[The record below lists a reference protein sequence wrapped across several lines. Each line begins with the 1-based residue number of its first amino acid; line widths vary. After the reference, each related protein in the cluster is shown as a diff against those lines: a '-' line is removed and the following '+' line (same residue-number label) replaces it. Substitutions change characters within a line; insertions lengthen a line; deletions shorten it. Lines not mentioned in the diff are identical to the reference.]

1 MAPASYQPPVK
12 GEETRSSSQ
21 SVDSALLK
29 STATVKTILDEKG
42 REVFKVHPQDSIA
55 TATQVMK
62 EKGIGAVVVTDG
74 AGVLVGILS
83 ERDIVRQL
91 ADTPGQTLDQIVETV
106 MTKDPVTCTPEERLV
121 EMMKRMTEGRFRHL
135 PVLDAD
141 GLGGMITIGD
151 VVSYRLRELE
161 YESLRMKQM
170 IVG

>member
-21 SVDSALLK
+21 SADSALLK

-42 REVFKVHPQDSIA
+42 RNVFSVHPKDTIA
-55 TATQVMK
+55 TATLLMK
-62 EKGIGAVVVTDG
+62 EKSIGAVVVKDG
-74 AGVLVGILS
+74 TGVLVGILS

-106 MTKDPVTCTPEERLV
+106 MTKDPVTCTPDERLV

-135 PVLDAD
+135 PVLDAE

-161 YESLRMKQM
+161 YEALRMKQM